1 MSKQKYSINPEP
13 LTKTLV
19 EYIAK
24 HTAKFDKDKIDELP
38 NPIKNKIAVSKSEQN
53 NIFINKAFSDV
64 ETFYNKLPYSKKE
77 FNINKDDKIYFMYKL
92 RDNPD
97 LLVNSGYTKY
107 LFNLVITNDSGNV
120 YDDQLYT
127 LTITETETGQ
137 IGVYSTM
144 VGRFD

>member
-19 EYIAK
+19 DYIAK
-24 HTAKFDKDKIDELP
+24 HNNNFDKDKLNDLP
-38 NPIKNKIAVSKSEQN
+38 DPIKNKIAVSKREQN
-53 NIFINKAFSDV
+53 NIFINKAFT
-64 ETFYNKLPYSKKE
+64 ELEYFHNKLPYSKKFN
-77 FNINKDDKIYFMYKL
+77 FNINDKIYFMYRL

-97 LLVNSGYTKY
+97 LVVNSGYTKY
-107 LFNLVITNDSGNV
+107 LFNLVITNDTGNV

-127 LTITETETGQ
+127 LTITDTETGQ